1 MKRPLLIAGSVL
13 LLLAVAFL
21 AGGDRTFWRHYF
33 LALTGAPPDRVAAA
47 IAPRLPL
54 AGDPAAPP
62 LASAESEAIAPEA
75 LVQAA
80 ARATQIKARA
90 LIVQRHGHRVLQTFD
105 ETTTGATELTGG
117 ELAPAVY
124 ALALAPLVDTRRLGI
139 DAAIEAVRQES
150 ALFGAPGWRNPWSA
164 DARRHFRLR
173 PPPELLLRDADGG
186 IAGVIA
192 QRVWQPLQ
200 ARAGALWGSAD
211 ALRVDCC
218 IVAALDDWVRVGE
231 VLLQSGTYEGQ
242 RLASPDWIR
251 ALLAADLQQQRHP
264 VWLREQR
271 PWTGAEP
278 PAARDTFWF
287 DLGRGVRLWLV
298 PRRALSVLV
307 WAPDDERARDTELP
321 NILIRGMLDQAPAI
335 GSSSDLNQI
344 VPGH

>member
-1 MKRPLLIAGSVL
+1 
-13 LLLAVAFL
+13 
-21 AGGDRTFWRHYF
+21 
-33 LALTGAPPDRVAAA
+33 
-47 IAPRLPL
+47 
-54 AGDPAAPP
+54 
-62 LASAESEAIAPEA
+62 
-75 LVQAA
+75 
-80 ARATQIKARA
+80 
-90 LIVQRHGHRVLQTFD
+90 VLQTFD

-139 DAAIEAVRQES
+139 DAAVEAVRQES
-150 ALFGAPGWRNPWSA
+150 ALYGAPGWRNPWSA

-200 ARAGALWGSAD
+200 ARAGALWGGAD

-264 VWLREQR
+264 VWLREHVAGAAPCAVGTGVGVR
-271 PWTGAEP
+271 RRTGARHRTAQYPDPRHVGSGAGHWFIVGPEP
-278 PAARDTFWF
+278 D
-287 DLGRGVRLWLV
+287 
-298 PRRALSVLV
+298 RAGSLTS
-307 WAPDDERARDTELP
+307 
-321 NILIRGMLDQAPAI
+321 QATGQA
-335 GSSSDLNQI
+335 
-344 VPGH
+344 